1 MVKPGQMPAH
11 FQDQYRQGQ
20 HQPDPKP
27 AGHVRKFC
35 RGAIIQAHLLGLQS
49 HTTDGAVPWPLLSN
63 FRVHGARIHRTWRN
77 RLLRLVFLT
86 EVLLRVLVEFGLAA
100 RGAKVPGF
108 TAMLAAMFRGVR
120 IH

>member
-1 MVKPGQMPAH
+1 
-11 FQDQYRQGQ
+11 
-20 HQPDPKP
+20 
-27 AGHVRKFC
+27 
-35 RGAIIQAHLLGLQS
+35 
-49 HTTDGAVPWPLLSN
+49 LLSN

-120 IH
+120 IDCHAANRILGGVPARFFIGVVIVVMGVMVLSHSDLLFYRRASLQMQ